1 MVRSMACFWLF
12 VASYVAIHGVAQVMI
27 LFHKLMIPFIDIHTH
42 HNQSPANV
50 IAVKNLDFEAS
61 PIGLSS
67 FGVHPWQSVM
77 INHDS
82 NFIDNCMKEVEAKCM
97 MPQVVM
103 IGETGLD
110 AYRGADI
117 DLQKTLFLRHITL
130 SEQLG
135 KPLVIHCVKTAE
147 EVLTI
152 HKQQRPTQLWI
163 IHGYRKNAQIARQF
177 LRQGIALSFGLHY
190 NVEAMQIAYK
200 ENALW
205 LETDDEDVTITD
217 LYQEAAK
224 VLAVSVEELK
234 LNIYQRAIQ
243 LSSLFRLE

>member
-1 MVRSMACFWLF
+1 
-12 VASYVAIHGVAQVMI
+12 MI

-97 MPQVVM
+97 MPQVV
-103 IGETGLD
+103 
-110 AYRGADI
+110 
-117 DLQKTLFLRHITL
+117 HITL

-224 VLAVSVEELK
+224 VLSVSVEELQ